1 MENVE
6 NKVCQFVGSPISTL
20 KLDQVENFKYEVEA
34 KSHGTIKAIW
44 NIILIE
50 VWNIHSLNKSK
61 YDNTYLIYLIY
72 LIHFL

>member
-34 KSHGTIKAIW
+34 KSHGTIKAIG
-44 NIILIE
+44 IL
-50 VWNIHSLNKSK
+50 
-61 YDNTYLIYLIY
+61 
-72 LIHFL
+72 F